1 LSRDEATKVVD
12 ALFNSW
18 YDAMVRYAT
27 RLTGSVGEA
36 EEVVQEAFLQLFD
49 QLCSG
54 TIIRN
59 SRAWTFC
66 VIRRGAGRRIEHHL
80 KREVSLDDTDLL
92 ESLATAPD
100 IAADGDLERM
110 LAVLTRREVDVVLL
124 RLESMKYREIGSA
137 LGISG
142 NSVNVLLARAL
153 RKLQAFVGP
162 ARGRSGE
169 VSGRWRARDSQT
181 LQ

>member
-1 LSRDEATKVVD
+1 MSRDEATTVVN
-12 ALFNSW
+12 ALFTSW
-18 YDAMVRYAT
+18 YDSMVRYAA
-27 RLTGSVGEA
+27 RLTGTTEEA

-54 TIIRN
+54 KKIDN
-59 SRAWTFC
+59 PRAWTFC
-66 VIRRGAGRRIEHHL
+66 VVRRGAGRRVEHHL
-80 KREVSLDDTDLL
+80 KREVALGDGDLL
-92 ESLATAPD
+92 ESLAAAPD
-100 IAADGDLERM
+100 TGSNGDLERM
-110 LAVLTRREVDVVLL
+110 LAVLTKREVEVVML

-162 ARGRSGE
+162 ARGSSVE
-169 VSGRWRARDSQT
+169 VSRRWRTHDSQT